1 MYPVGIFVT
10 SRLIFFYFLSI
21 LSEVEGLHPERS
33 RRTKS
38 MIFYNS
44 APHAAGSF
52 VVNKS
57 Q

>member
-1 MYPVGIFVT
+1 MYPMGVFVI
-10 SRLIFFYFLSI
+10 SRLIFFYFLSSVWAH
-21 LSEVEGLHPERS
+21 SEQS

-44 APHAAGSF
+44 APPAAGSF
-52 VVNKS
+52 VVNKT